1 MAQDTRLGV
10 LYFQTSCGWQN
21 QREFIRATS
30 LLHLFQFSDAEAA
43 YRVIV
48 DREPDCAIAYWGIA
62 MSRLQNPLYALPTEA
77 DVDVARQALA
87 AAATAR
93 HASARER
100 AYLKAAGVL
109 FAPAASDWPSRFTA
123 YAQAMEQVAGEYPED
138 REATIFYALALNLA
152 ATPADIARTRRTK
165 AAELLLQA
173 FSDEPNHPGISH
185 YLTFCLGHTGY
196 QPKPFERDTMAKPAQ
211 RILLGTFAF
220 LALFGLGAFV
230 TFTSDLRPGAASS
243 TGIGG
248 PFVLTASDG
257 TTVTDRT
264 FRGRWMLIY
273 FGYTHCPDICPT
285 TLLAVS
291 QVLEKLGP
299 LADKVQPIFI
309 SLDPER
315 DTPKVVGEF
324 VNSFD
329 KRILGLTGKPE
340 EIAAVAKQFRVYY
353 KKEAPIEG
361 SNDYFLEH
369 SSYIYVMGPDGRYVT
384 LFTHDETEAPDEM
397 VSRLQK
403 LIGVV
408 PPSGDGKSAAGR
420 IDIEIATSARHS

>member
-1 MAQDTRLGV
+1 MAQDERLGV
-10 LYFQTSCGWQN
+10 LHFQTSCGWQN

-43 YRVIV
+43 YRAIV
-48 DREPDCAIAYWGIA
+48 DREPGCAIAYWGIA

-77 DVDVARQALA
+77 DVNVARQALGS
-87 AAATAR
+87 AATAY
-93 HASARER
+93 HTSARER
-100 AYLKAAGVL
+100 AYLNAASVL
-109 FAPAASDWPSRFTA
+109 FTPSASDWPSRFTA
-123 YAQAMEQVAGEYPED
+123 YAQAMEQVARQYPDD

-152 ATPADIARTRRTK
+152 ATPADISRSHQTK

-173 FSDEPNHPGISH
+173 FSDEPDHPGISH

-211 RILLGTFAF
+211 RILLGAFAL
-220 LALFGLGAFV
+220 LALLGLGTFV
-230 TFTSDLRPGAASS
+230 TFTSDLRPGAGRS

-257 TTVTDRT
+257 TAVTDRT

-291 QVLEKLGP
+291 KVLERLGP

-309 SLDPER
+309 SIDPER

-329 KRILGLTGKPE
+329 TRILGLTGGPE

-353 KKEAPIEG
+353 KKEAAIEG

-384 LFTHDETEAPDEM
+384 LFAHSETEAPDQM
-397 VSRLQK
+397 VARLQT
-403 LIGVV
+403 LLGVAA
-408 PPSGDGKSAAGR
+408 PSGDAKGVSGR
-420 IDIEIATSARHS
+420 IEINMATSPHHS